1 MAAVDGVN
9 HDDVVKWKHFP
20 RYWPFVWGIHRS
32 PVNSPHKGQWRGALV
47 FPLICTLINGW
58 VNNRDAGD
66 LRRHGAHYDVI
77 VMHAV
82 TLLLLKRKCC
92 QIDAIDSMI
101 IIPAMTT
108 RVHVSCPTWK
118 SHSNVFSCHISVPPN
133 RQANIVTESYPRS
146 PLKITLPKEARDNS
160 GRTYFIPLRPR
171 NKVRARVRDRHLYK
185 ITVYCHNMMTSSS
198 GNIFRITGHV
208 CGQFTGLFFDWRL
221 N

>member
-1 MAAVDGVN
+1 MKMVDN
-9 HDDVVKWKHFP
+9 K
-20 RYWPFVWGIHRS
+20 WGILDDGRCWGKH
-32 PVNSPHKGQWRGALV
+32 
-47 FPLICTLINGW
+47 T
-58 VNNRDAGD
+58 
-66 LRRHGAHYDVI
+66 
-77 VMHAV
+77 V
-82 TLLLLKRKCC
+82 TLLSLKRKCC
-92 QIDAIDSMI
+92 QFDAIYSMI
-101 IIPAMTT
+101 IIPAMTI
-108 RVHVSCPTWK
+108 RVHVACPSWK

-171 NKVRARVRDRHLYK
+171 NKVRARVKDRHLYK

-221 N
+221 NQRLSKQSWGWRFETLSRP